1 MKKILC
7 FGDSNTFGFN
17 PINGLRFSKE
27 IRWTGV
33 LQSLCGS
40 DYEIVE
46 AGCNNRTC
54 FRNNPEGKKYTG
66 GEILPEYLK
75 SDFDIVILGLG
86 ANDLQRQYRTSIE
99 ELKYGMENLVSLVQ
113 AKSNKIHIIILSPSV
128 IGEKVLSSRIFS
140 FLFDETSI
148 EKSKSVAVIY
158 REIANINNCK
168 FVDLEQLVKPSDIDG
183 LHYDE
188 VGHQRIANELYG
200 IISNLDQ

>member
-1 MKKILC
+1 M
-7 FGDSNTFGFN
+7 
-17 PINGLRFSKE
+17 
-27 IRWTGV
+27 
-33 LQSLCGS
+33 
-40 DYEIVE
+40 
-46 AGCNNRTC
+46 
-54 FRNNPEGKKYTG
+54 
-66 GEILPEYLK
+66 K